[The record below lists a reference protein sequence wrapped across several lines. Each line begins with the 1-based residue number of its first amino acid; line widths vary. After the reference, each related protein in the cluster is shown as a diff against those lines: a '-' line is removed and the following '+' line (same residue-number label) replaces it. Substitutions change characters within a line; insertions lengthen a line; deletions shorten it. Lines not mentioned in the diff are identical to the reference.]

1 MQVVIHELPE
11 FVNNAGY
18 LSPMCQGMGVLQ
30 EIFGERCESVRKKAY
45 V

>member
-11 FVNNAGY
+11 FAFAGY